1 MAEIG
6 VDIEQA
12 AAFLRLGKLVAI
24 PTETVYGLAGNALD
38 VKAVSSIFQ
47 TKNRPSFD
55 PLILHVASLEQVSPF
70 VSEFPEKLKRL
81 AEAFWPGPLTLLL
94 PRKSIVPDLVTSGLD
109 RVAVRVP
116 NHPLTL
122 ALLGQL
128 DFPLAAP
135 SANPFGYISPTQAAH
150 VAAQLGAQIPFI
162 LDGGACAVGLES
174 TIVGMEG
181 EQVII
186 YRLGGLEL
194 SKIES
199 VVGKLTVQAH
209 STSNPSAPGQ
219 LASHYAPQKPFILG
233 NLGELVPQLIQQGKR
248 VGVLSFSTHF
258 PSLSADCQV
267 VLSASQDLTEA
278 AQRLF
283 MAMRLLDESQAEL
296 IVAEFVPE
304 IGLGRA
310 INDRLKRAATQPIH

>member
-1 MAEIG
+1 MAQVG
-6 VDIEQA
+6 TDIQQA
-12 AAFLRLGKLVAI
+12 STYLQQGQLVAI

-38 VKAVSSIFQ
+38 VKAVSAIFE

-55 PLILHVASLEQVSPF
+55 PLILHVASLEQVNPF
-70 VSEFPEKLKRL
+70 VSSFPEKLKRL
-81 AEAFWPGPLTLLL
+81 AEAFWPGPLTVLL
-94 PRKSIVPDLVTSGLD
+94 PRQASVPDLVTSGLD

-122 ALLGQL
+122 ALLAQL

-150 VAAQLGAQIPFI
+150 VEAQLGTQIPYI

-174 TIVGMEG
+174 TIVGMER
-181 EQVII
+181 EQVVI

-199 VVGKLTVQAH
+199 LVGPVTVQAH

-219 LASHYAPQKPFILG
+219 LASHYAPRKPFLVG
-233 NLGELVPQLIQQGKR
+233 ELNELVPKLIQEGKAF
-248 VGVLSFSTHF
+248 GVLSFSTHF
-258 PSLSADCQV
+258 PALPSDREF
-267 VLSASQDLTEA
+267 VLSPSQDLQEA

-283 MAMRLLDESQAEL
+283 MGMRLLDESDAVV
-296 IVAEFVPE
+296 IVAEFAPE

-310 INDRLKRAATQPIH
+310 INDRLKRAAAQPTR